1 MQTVFWMDAFLYLM
15 LYAAIWYGLARYRS
29 PKVVLWSVSGIAS
42 AVGLCVLGSRGWI
55 SYSLIVVL
63 GQFLMAAGNWGR
75 QIVLRSLDGPPSR
88 RWMVWSGLANVVY
101 LGLSYGLHFSGAP
114 ESTIV
119 LLFYAYYSVN
129 CADYC
134 WSGRRVGQTH
144 DAIGANAV
152 YWAGWVLVSTL
163 GLKTLALLTGWGA
176 TDLYEVTWD
185 NFVVFIGQFVAL
197 IMLNVGFMQIYIE
210 KHHRAKIE
218 VEKKLA
224 SEQERAV
231 MAQQHSQTLGV
242 LLLERDE
249 IIRQLTLSNKSA
261 GMGALVASFAHEL
274 NQPLT
279 AILMPSC
286 CKANWPVFRMSR
298 L

>member
-176 TDLYEVTWD
+176 TD
-185 NFVVFIGQFVAL
+185 
-197 IMLNVGFMQIYIE
+197 
-210 KHHRAKIE
+210 
-218 VEKKLA
+218 
-224 SEQERAV
+224 
-231 MAQQHSQTLGV
+231 
-242 LLLERDE
+242 
-249 IIRQLTLSNKSA
+249 
-261 GMGALVASFAHEL
+261 
-274 NQPLT
+274 
-279 AILMPSC
+279 
-286 CKANWPVFRMSR
+286 
-298 L
+298 